1 MLLFAAAN
9 VNAELPTF
17 PGAEGF
23 GDVSMGG
30 QGGKVIKV
38 TNLKTEGEGS
48 LQAAYEAEGR
58 LTIWRENGTTSPG

>member
-1 MLLFAAAN
+1 MCQRHYTNFLALFMLLCSAAN

-23 GDVSMGG
+23 GAVSIGG
-30 QGGKVIKV
+30 RGGKVIKV

-48 LQAAYEAEGR
+48 LQAA
-58 LTIWRENGTTSPG
+58 S